1 MIDVASSA
9 IARIEY
15 DELSQELIVT
25 FTTGKTYTY
34 FRVPPDVHQEFL
46 EAASKGRFFNES
58 IRDHYRHAEH

>member
-1 MIDVASSA
+1 VIDVASAA

-34 FRVPPDVHQEFL
+34 FRVPPDVYREFL
-46 EAASKGRFFNES
+46 EAESKGRFFNET
-58 IRDHYRHAEH
+58 IRDRYRYAEH